1 MSSYPGDERWA
12 MEQARRT
19 EAAMMSDPTPTDVP
33 ALVDRLR
40 ERQAD
45 FEMVARHGICVQ
57 STPERLAGEYQE
69 AADAL
74 TALRL
79 DVQRI
84 TEERDAAKSAQY
96 ISCLFCDERRYR
108 GDEPTAVRD
117 AWEWVKHHAV
127 TCQQHPAVQRMRS
140 AEADRDAQV
149 REAFDAGYFAE
160 DWPKTCPCDVCQ
172 HARADADAA
181 FAAYLRERQDGK
193 ETAK

>member
-1 MSSYPGDERWA
+1 
-12 MEQARRT
+12 
-19 EAAMMSDPTPTDVP
+19 MSDPTPTDVQE
-33 ALVDRLR
+33 LIDRLR
-40 ERQAD
+40 GIYRIPITDGCGPIEGSMTFERRFATSPIQ
-45 FEMVARHGICVQ
+45 H
-57 STPERLAGEYQE
+57 E

-193 ETAK
+193 ESAK